1 MPSAL
6 IIPFMH
12 RFLSLFMMLLLA
24 LRGLA
29 GDVMAMESPAAHS
42 PAHMVA
48 AVTQQMADM
57 DHSMAHGMHTG
68 LKIGMNMD
76 MSHAEHAAMTMRH
89 GPDHSADHASASV
102 QCSAAD
108 ASDCGSHGG
117 HCTTCGLC
125 HTALGQPQW
134 ALFNTPAPAT
144 IQPRHGAD
152 RFASIAPV
160 ALIKPPI
167 FAV

>member
-1 MPSAL
+1 MPPAL
-6 IIPFMH
+6 IIPSM
-12 RFLSLFMMLLLA
+12 RRCLSLFMMLLLA

-57 DHSMAHGMHTG
+57 DHSMAHGSHMG
-68 LKIGMNMD
+68 INMD
-76 MSHAEHAAMTMRH
+76 MSHDEHAAMTMHH
-89 GPDHSADHASASV
+89 GPGHGSASV
-102 QCSAAD
+102 QCGAAD

-134 ALFNTPAPAT
+134 ALFNTPIPAT

-152 RFASIAPV
+152 RFASIAPL

-167 FAV
+167 SAV

>member
-1 MPSAL
+1 M
-6 IIPFMH
+6 
-12 RFLSLFMMLLLA
+12 RRVLSLFIMLLLA

-29 GDVMAMESPAAHS
+29 GDAMAIENPAAHA
-42 PAHMVA
+42 PTHAIA
-48 AVTQQMADM
+48 AVVQQAASM
-57 DHSMAHGMHTG
+57 DHHMAHGSH
-68 LKIGMNMD
+68 MD
-76 MSHAEHAAMTMRH
+76 MSSDEHAAMAMQH
-89 GPDHSADHASASV
+89 GNPAATV

-108 ASDCGSHGG
+108 SSDCGLHDS

-134 ALFNTPAPAT
+134 ALFNAPSPAT

-152 RFASIAPV
+152 RFASIAPI

>member
-1 MPSAL
+1 MR
-6 IIPFMH
+6 

-48 AVTQQMADM
+48 AATQQMADM
-57 DHSMAHGMHTG
+57 DHSMAHGSH
-68 LKIGMNMD
+68 MNMD
-76 MSHAEHAAMTMRH
+76 MSHDEHAAMTMQH
-89 GPDHSADHASASV
+89 GPDHASATA

-134 ALFNTPAPAT
+134 ALFNTPILAT

-152 RFASIAPV
+152 RFASIAPI

>member
-1 MPSAL
+1 MR
-6 IIPFMH
+6 

-48 AVTQQMADM
+48 AVTQQVADM
-57 DHSMAHGMHTG
+57 DHSMAHGSHAN
-68 LKIGMNMD
+68 MNMD
-76 MSHAEHAAMTMRH
+76 MSHDEHAAMTMQH
-89 GPDHSADHASASV
+89 GPDHSSDHASASV
-102 QCSAAD
+102 QCSAVD
-108 ASDCGSHGG
+108 SSDCGSHDS

-134 ALFNTPAPAT
+134 ALFNAPSPAT
-144 IQPRHGAD
+144 VQPRHGAD
-152 RFASIAPV
+152 RFASIAPI

>member
-1 MPSAL
+1 MR
-6 IIPFMH
+6 

-42 PAHMVA
+42 PAHRVA
-48 AVTQQMADM
+48 AVTQQMAGM
-57 DHSMAHGMHTG
+57 DHSMAHG
-68 LKIGMNMD
+68 LPVNMD

-102 QCSAAD
+102 QCGAAD
-108 ASDCGSHGG
+108 ASDCGSHDG

-134 ALFNTPAPAT
+134 ALFNTPVPAT
-144 IQPRHGAD
+144 IQPRHGTD
-152 RFASIAPV
+152 RFASIAPI

>member
-1 MPSAL
+1 MR
-6 IIPFMH
+6 

-57 DHSMAHGMHTG
+57 DHSMAHGSHM
-68 LKIGMNMD
+68 GMNMD
-76 MSHAEHAAMTMRH
+76 MSHDEHAAMTMHH
-89 GPDHSADHASASV
+89 GPGHGSASV
-102 QCSAAD
+102 QCGAAD

-125 HTALGQPQW
+125 HSAMGQSSI
-134 ALFNTPAPAT
+134 AIFAGSAPASS
-144 IQPRHGAD
+144 QAPYRVD
-152 RFASIAPV
+152 RFASIAPS
-160 ALIKPPI
+160 AQIKPPI
-167 FAV
+167 SAV

>member
-1 MPSAL
+1 MR
-6 IIPFMH
+6 

-48 AVTQQMADM
+48 AVTQQMAGM
-57 DHSMAHGMHTG
+57 DHPMAHGSHTG
-68 LKIGMNMD
+68 MKMGMNMD
-76 MSHAEHAAMTMRH
+76 MSHAEHAAMTMQH
-89 GPDHSADHASASV
+89 GPDHGSASL
-102 QCSAAD
+102 QCSATD

-134 ALFNTPAPAT
+134 ALFNTPIPAT

-152 RFASIAPV
+152 RFASIAPI